1 MLKSCFITLF
11 CAVSV
16 ILTGSGCLPLPSYIS
31 DVQVWRTDKPV
42 KLTCGDYT
50 ITTGKRFN
58 GKVAGLSFQGKE
70 LFTKAGTTQLGTLYE
85 APFPKDKNVKY
96 IVSVDGN
103 IPEFIDGDLSGRE
116 ISIRRCSDYG
126 DLSLF
131 ATYTLTHEGLSWS
144 VRYKIVSEKH
154 KAKYFYLFTLP
165 WSNKFSEFVYWHKG
179 VQKSGKF
186 SNSKKWLLCDDMER
200 MVMYAPE
207 LNVAAVTEVVGNIPV
222 ESRKHTLW
230 DLPNFHKYFLFHA
243 LPEWKVGCESPTYTL
258 KIRAFAANE
267 NNYIQKSNILK

>member
-11 CAVSV
+11 CAVLSGL
-16 ILTGSGCLPLPSYIS
+16 IGSGCSTTTPEPFK
-31 DVQVWRTDKPV
+31 QEWPKDKTL
-42 KLTCGDYT
+42 KLTSGDYT
-50 ITTGKRFN
+50 VTTGKRFN
-58 GKVAGLSFQGKE
+58 GKIAGLAFQGKE

-85 APFPKDKNVKY
+85 APFPKDKNAQY
-96 IVSVDGN
+96 IVVVDGK
-103 IPEFIDGDLSGRE
+103 IPEVVGDRLAGRE
-116 ISIRRCSDYG
+116 IEIYRWSDYG
-126 DLSLF
+126 DLKIF
-131 ATYTLTHEGLSWS
+131 ANYTLTNEGLTWR

-165 WSNKFSEFVYWHKG
+165 WSSKFSEFVYWNKD

-186 SNSKKWLLCDDMER
+186 SNSKKWLVCDNMDALLL
-200 MVMYAPE
+200 YSPE
-207 LNVAAVTEVVGNIPV
+207 LKVAAVTEVVGNIPV